1 MSHVGLL
8 IVTHGRIGAAMLD
21 EAREILGETLDN
33 IRVLPAAQCTSREAL
48 HDAIA
53 EADRGDGVLVIT
65 DLGGASPANTALQ
78 AANGH
83 RVAVVTGLNL
93 PMLIRA
99 WNYRDKALDDLARCT
114 VEGARRG
121 ASLLR

>member
-1 MSHVGLL
+1 MSRVGLL
-8 IVTHGRIGAAMLD
+8 LVTHGRIGAAMLD
-21 EAREILGETLDN
+21 EAREILGEALDN
-33 IRVLPAAQCTSREAL
+33 VCVLTAAQCTSRQAMHE
-48 HDAIA
+48 AIA
-53 EADRGDGVLVIT
+53 KADHGDGVLVIT
-65 DLGGASPANTALQ
+65 DLGGASPANTALK

-99 WNYRDKALDDLARCT
+99 WNYRQKDLDDLARCT